1 MRMRHYTSF
10 WTNGA
15 ISAIPLFFFSISALS
30 GCQNNTKDETPP
42 PATPTTPVAQ
52 DSLSFQ
58 GILDSMSKGLGVS
71 PSQVQEA
78 LAPHGDALHA
88 KTKEEVDKLFRWEY
102 RVQDLPV
109 DLSAEDM
116 EKRLAAL
123 GVDGWECF
131 SIVPGTSSTRTTCKR
146 RPKSAIT
153 YLKFLPGL

>member
-1 MRMRHYTSF
+1 MRMRHYTGF

-15 ISAIPLFFFSISALS
+15 IVALPLFFYSMSALS
-30 GCQNNTKDETPP
+30 GCQNTTNDETAP
-42 PATPTTPVAQ
+42 PATRATPVAQ
-52 DSLSFQ
+52 DSLSFE

-71 PSQVQEA
+71 PGQVQEA
-78 LAPHGDALHA
+78 LGPHGDALHA

-102 RVQDLPV
+102 RVQDLPA

-123 GVDGWECF
+123 GTDGWECF
-131 SIVPGTSSTRTTCKR
+131 SIVPGPSSTRTTCKR

>member
-1 MRMRHYTSF
+1 MRMRHYTGF

-15 ISAIPLFFFSISALS
+15 IMALSLLFYSIPALS
-30 GCQNNTKDETPP
+30 GCQNDANDETAP
-42 PATPTTPVAQ
+42 PATGATPVAQ

-78 LAPHGDALHA
+78 LGPHGDALQA

-102 RVQDLPV
+102 RVQDLPA

-123 GVDGWECF
+123 GADGWECF
-131 SIVPGTSSTRTTCKR
+131 SIVPGHSSTRTTCKR